1 MRGVKQISGS
11 TGRMKKHRYSRE
23 FKVTA
28 VKLATHP
35 GIETQEV
42 AAALN
47 IHPFMLSRW
56 KKEVREGK
64 LKGPAHPDLKE
75 IQGME
80 ATVSEHQRIRELEAA
95 LKKARIEN
103 DLLKKAIQFN
113 LERSRR
119 SSRS

>member
-1 MRGVKQISGS
+1 MRGVKRCQES
-11 TGRMKKHRYSRE
+11 TGRMKKHRYSSE

-28 VKLATHP
+28 VRLANHP
-35 GIETQEV
+35 GIETREV

-56 KKEVREGK
+56 KKEYREGK
-64 LKGPAHPDLKE
+64 LQGAAHPNLKE

-80 ATVSEHQRIRELEAA
+80 AAVTEHQRIRELEAA

-103 DLLKKAIQFN
+103 ELLRKAIQFN
-113 LERSRR
+113 LERSGR

>member
-1 MRGVKQISGS
+1 MKGVNQSVES
-11 TGRMKKHRYSRE
+11 TGRMKKHRYSSE

-28 VKLATHP
+28 VMLANHP
-35 GIETQEV
+35 GIETREV

-56 KKEVREGK
+56 KKEYREGK
-64 LKGPAHPDLKE
+64 LKGAAHPNLKE
-75 IQGME
+75 LQGME
-80 ATVSEHQRIRELEAA
+80 AAVSEHQRIRELEAA

-103 DLLKKAIQFN
+103 ELLKKAIQFN
-113 LERSRR
+113 LEQSGR